1 MREALAARSG
11 RDFMTTGAAP
21 LAGSGKRFAVRLGSA
36 LKAALLFAVRRPA
49 LVLGTL
55 VVLAACAAVALN
67 ALAWQTTRHPAP
79 LFPRAEPA
87 LRRPVLVPAP
97 LPPARPPEVAIPAA
111 PAPAAVAS
119 PAAKPASRDPI
130 GDLIRG
136 VDPASVA
143 KDASAKVAAAQR
155 ALTKLGYGTLKSDG
169 AIGPGTRQA
178 IEKFERDRRLPV
190 TGDLN
195 SRTTRELSAQA
206 GMPIE

>member
-1 MREALAARSG
+1 
-11 RDFMTTGAAP
+11 MTTGAAT
-21 LAGSGKRFAVRLGSA
+21 LAGSGKRFAARLGSA

-79 LFPRAEPA
+79 LFPRTEPA
-87 LRRPVLVPAP
+87 LRRPVVVPAP
-97 LPPARPPEVAIPAA
+97 LPPARPPEVAVPAA
-111 PAPAAVAS
+111 PAPAPVLPSA
-119 PAAKPASRDPI
+119 AAKPASRDPI

-143 KDASAKVAAAQR
+143 KDASAKVAAAQK
-155 ALTKLGYGTLKSDG
+155 ALTRLGYGTLKSDG

-178 IEKFERDRRLPV
+178 IEKFERARRLPV

-195 SRTTRELSAQA
+195 PRTTRELSAQA
-206 GMPIE
+206 GMPID

>member
-1 MREALAARSG
+1 LREALAARSG

-21 LAGSGKRFAVRLGSA
+21 LAGSGKRFAARLGSA

-67 ALAWQTTRHPAP
+67 AL
-79 LFPRAEPA
+79 FPRTEPA
-87 LRRPVLVPAP
+87 LRRPVVVSAP

-111 PAPAAVAS
+111 PAPTPVAS
-119 PAAKPASRDPI
+119 PATKPASRDPI

-206 GMPIE
+206 GMAIE

>member
-1 MREALAARSG
+1 
-11 RDFMTTGAAP
+11 MTTGAAP

-97 LPPARPPEVAIPAA
+97 LP
-111 PAPAAVAS
+111 VAS

-195 SRTTRELSAQA
+195 WRTTRELSAQA

>member
-21 LAGSGKRFAVRLGSA
+21 LAGSGKRFAARLGSA
-36 LKAALLFAVRRPA
+36 LKAGLLFAVRRPA

-87 LRRPVLVPAP
+87 LRRPIVVPAP

-195 SRTTRELSAQA
+195 PRTTRELSAQA
-206 GMPIE
+206 GMPID

>member
-1 MREALAARSG
+1 
-11 RDFMTTGAAP
+11 MTTGAAP
-21 LAGSGKRFAVRLGSA
+21 LAGSGKRFAARLASA

-67 ALAWQTTRHPAP
+67 ALAWQTARHPAP
-79 LFPRAEPA
+79 LFPRSEPA
-87 LRRPVLVPAP
+87 LRRPVVVPAP
-97 LPPARPPEVAIPAA
+97 LPPARPPEVAVPATPA
-111 PAPAAVAS
+111 PAPVPPWA
-119 PAAKPASRDPI
+119 AAKPASRDPI

-143 KDASAKVAAAQR
+143 KDASAKVAAAQK
-155 ALTKLGYGTLKSDG
+155 ALTRLGYGTLKSDG

-195 SRTTRELSAQA
+195 PRTTRELSAQA
-206 GMPIE
+206 GMPID

>member
-21 LAGSGKRFAVRLGSA
+21 LAGSGKRFVARLGSA

-79 LFPRAEPA
+79 LFPRSEPA
-87 LRRPVLVPAP
+87 LRRPIMVPAP

-111 PAPAAVAS
+111 PAPVAS
-119 PAAKPASRDPI
+119 AAAKPVSRDPI

-206 GMPIE
+206 GMSIE

>member
-1 MREALAARSG
+1 
-11 RDFMTTGAAP
+11 
-21 LAGSGKRFAVRLGSA
+21 
-36 LKAALLFAVRRPA
+36 
-49 LVLGTL
+49 
-55 VVLAACAAVALN
+55 
-67 ALAWQTTRHPAP
+67 
-79 LFPRAEPA
+79 
-87 LRRPVLVPAP
+87 VPAP
-97 LPPARPPEVAIPAA
+97 RPPARPPEGAIPSA
-111 PAPAAVAS
+111 PAPAPVAS

-155 ALTKLGYGTLKSDG
+155 ALNKLGYGTLKSDG